1 MERGRMAFT
10 LRAIAEESRPF
21 TNVRPDC
28 RPKAT
33 RGRDLL
39 LARKTQVILPR
50 STFILNGTTADDRRG
65 SSFHVPR
72 SSLMVAVTQV

>member
-50 STFILNGTTADDRRG
+50 STFILNGGRHSG
-65 SSFHVPR
+65 MIPR
-72 SSLMVAVTQV
+72 HHPTWHKQ